1 MTAHPSVVVGLDM
14 GTGGARATAIDF
26 AGEIV
31 AAGSAR
37 LPAEATVV
45 AGPCVEQDP
54 QAWTTAAEVAL
65 RSLADQL
72 PAGTKIEGVSVDATS
87 GTFLCID
94 RHGRPLTP
102 GYMYNDQRA
111 VDVTREVAGALQ
123 SVLSRYGIEIASS
136 FALPKIVHVIRQ
148 RPDLVAEGHRIVHQT
163 DWLVGMLCGSYD
175 TTDIS
180 TALKTGADPGT
191 LEWPPAI
198 EELGLPR
205 PMLPRLVLPG
215 TPIGRVTSQAHART
229 GLPLETPVV
238 AGCTDGT
245 AGCLAS
251 GVRAPGDLNV
261 TLGTTLVFKAVATRP
276 LIDPAGAIYNH
287 RHPAGGYLPG
297 AASSTGGDWIE
308 TCFPGV
314 DLDQLGRQALAC
326 LPTAET
332 VYPLVKVG
340 ERFPFVWPEARGFGL
355 ESVADPVVRFAAGM
369 EAVAYLER
377 MGIARFEH
385 LGLPIGATI
394 YATGGGAASDTWL
407 QIRASVSRRTLA
419 VPVNSGCSV
428 GAAVLAA
435 MPILGSCEAAVTRL
449 VRLGRTI
456 EPVAAWSER
465 YDESFRRFVQAL
477 AAQGVRPE

>member
-1 MTAHPSVVVGLDM
+1 MRSSLDW
-14 GTGGARATAIDF
+14 TSARAAH
-26 AGEIV
+26 
-31 AAGSAR
+31 AR
-37 LPAEATVV
+37 RSRWISTGRSWPKGPRGCPLGTTVV
-45 AGPCVEQDP
+45 TGPCVEQDP
-54 QAWTTAAEVAL
+54 RAWSAAAQTAL
-65 RSLADQL
+65 RALVDQL
-72 PAGTKIEGVSVDATS
+72 PTHTKIEGVAVDATS

-94 RHGRPLTP
+94 RHGQPLTP

-111 VDVTREVAGALQ
+111 VDVTREVADALQ
-123 SVLSRYGIEIASS
+123 GVLARYGIQIASS
-136 FALPKIVHVIRQ
+136 FALPKIVHLIRRQ
-148 RPDLVAEGHRIVHQT
+148 PSLVADGHRIVHQT
-163 DWLVGMLCGSYD
+163 DWIVGMLCGSYD

-191 LEWPPAI
+191 LEWPTAI
-198 EELGLPR
+198 EQLGLPIA
-205 PMLPRLVLPG
+205 MLPRLVLPG
-215 TPIGRVTSQAHART
+215 TPLGHVTSQAYALT
-229 GLPLETPVV
+229 GLPIGTPVI

-251 GVRAPGDLNV
+251 GARAPGDLNV
-261 TLGTTLVFKAVATRP
+261 TLGTTLVFKAVATQP
-276 LIDPAGAIYNH
+276 LMDPEGAIYNH

-308 TCFPGV
+308 TYFPGA
-314 DLDQLGRQALAC
+314 DLDQLGRQALPC

-377 MGIARFEH
+377 MGIERFAQ

-407 QIRASVSRRTLA
+407 QIRASVSRRVFA
-419 VPVNSGCSV
+419 VPANAGCSI

-435 MPILGSCEAAVTRL
+435 MPVLGSCQEAVARL

-456 EPVAAWSER
+456 EPVAAWSDR
-465 YDESFRRFVQAL
+465 YDELFQTFGQTL
-477 AAQGVRPE
+477 AARGAGRSRA

>member
-1 MTAHPSVVVGLDM
+1 M
-14 GTGGARATAIDF
+14 
-26 AGEIV
+26 
-31 AAGSAR
+31 
-37 LPAEATVV
+37 
-45 AGPCVEQDP
+45 EQDP

-65 RSLADQL
+65 RSLVDQL
-72 PAGTKIEGVSVDATS
+72 PTGTKIEGVAVDATS

-123 SVLSRYGIEIASS
+123 SVLSRYGIQIASS

-191 LEWPPAI
+191 LEWPA
-198 EELGLPR
+198 GDR
-205 PMLPRLVLPG
+205 G
-215 TPIGRVTSQAHART
+215 TGFAA
-229 GLPLETPVV
+229 
-238 AGCTDGT
+238 TDAAAAGT
-245 AGCLAS
+245 AGHADRSRHVAGARAHGTPARDAGGCRLHRRH
-251 GVRAPGDLNV
+251 GGMPGLGRRAPGDLNV
-261 TLGTTLVFKAVATRP
+261 TLGTTLVFKAVATHP

-308 TCFPGV
+308 TCFPGA

-377 MGIARFEH
+377 MGIARFEQ

-419 VPVNSGCSV
+419 VPVHSGCSV

-435 MPILGSCEAAVTRL
+435 MPILGSCEEAVTRL

-465 YDESFRRFVQAL
+465 YDESFRSVCPGARRAGR
-477 AAQGVRPE
+477 ATGVMRPE